1 MKKLEVSQNCY
12 VEKDSEAIT
21 RELMKGSFIIAC
33 DINKD
38 GQTVLQ
44 NVFHYT
50 ANQDRIEYYS
60 LFPDAKNERR
70 LLRLEFAVMIVNK
83 ADIFNSIKDFIDAG
97 YQQFDVFI
105 IDKYNNL
112 YTKTV
117 YDKYGGSMQLG

>member
-1 MKKLEVSQNCY
+1 MKKLVVSQNCY

-33 DINKD
+33 DINED

-50 ANQDRIEYYS
+50 ADQGRIEYYS